1 MFEPLRPSKD
11 GDKLHPIKSI
21 QERRKGY
28 ILSHFSESKY
38 AKQLKQFKN
47 FHNGETCFIIGNGPS
62 LTAQDLEKLYQRHLP
77 TFAFNRI
84 YLMFDH
90 TNWRPTYYVSQDEKT
105 LKNCVE
111 PVNQMDLKYKFIPLF
126 IHFYHDVNIDNALF
140 FNLNPQRTE
149 YPVMEEDISKFIGDS
164 TTVAVTAA
172 QMAVYMGFKKIYLIG
187 VDHNFSTWKNDKGEI
202 INDSSI
208 KDYFTDEYN
217 KDKSE
222 LYVPNIDAS
231 TRAFISMKKF
241 CDEKNIEVYN
251 ATRGGKL
258 EVFPRVDF
266 DEVINN
272 I

>member
-1 MFEPLRPSKD
+1 MN
-11 GDKLHPIKSI
+11 PIKSI
-21 QERRKGY
+21 KERQKGY
-28 ILSHFSESKY
+28 VIRNFSKSKY
-38 AKQLKQFKN
+38 AKKLKKFQN
-47 FHNGETCFIIGNGPS
+47 IHQGETCFIIGNGPS
-62 LTAQDLEKLYQRHLP
+62 LKAEDLEMIYQKGIP

-84 YLMFDH
+84 YLMFDK
-90 TNWRPTYYVSQDEKT
+90 TQWRPTYYISQDEKT
-105 LKNCVE
+105 LKNCTKE
-111 PVNQMDLKYKFIPLF
+111 VNQMNLSYKFIPIF
-126 IHFYHDVNIDNALF
+126 IEFYHEVHIDNAILF
-140 FNLNPQRTE
+140 HLVSSGTE
-149 YPVMEEDISKFIGDS
+149 YPKMSDDISVYVGDS

-202 INDSSI
+202 INDSSV

-217 KDKSE
+217 KDKAE

-231 TRAFISMKKF
+231 TRAFISLKRF
-241 CDEKNIEVYN
+241 CDEKGIEVYN